1 MDDLQMFHDHK
12 VSFVRFY
19 NANQGLEHPQW
30 SAGDGIFE
38 CSLMYYNQV
47 AGSSST
53 TRFVFAWYDTTFREC
68 CFSSEEKSLC
78 NIVDPDDFTTTVV
91 SEFPEYTE
99 PGSKTVNA
107 ADQKDGPIMLWR
119 PRDECPPA
127 PLPTPA
133 PTPAPTPTPT
143 PAPTPAPARY
153 IAVRESTTLA
163 GYTGTINI
171 MAIGGGGGGGAG
183 HEGGGGSGYLRF
195 WLNNGRVDG
204 ATITITIGK
213 GGQGAPTAGYGCEG
227 AFGGSAGTK
236 TVVSWNG
243 PTAKTLTANPGR
255 GGQETQQCNQVT
267 NHGGSGGGGFGNAGY
282 GGKGGENGGNGES
295 GRGTWNSPSYAGGNG
310 QGTWDF
316 SPLGNW
322 NVYSFSYGVGGNPS
336 SGSHQGGGG
345 GGGVVANT
353 PSVGGG
359 AIDLPDLGQ
368 AASALNGM
376 AGQGYG
382 AGGGGGGYNQEPNNP
397 TKWMHHG
404 GTAGRDGLVFIW
416 FT

>member
-1 MDDLQMFHDHK
+1 MG
-12 VSFVRFY
+12 V
-19 NANQGLEHPQW
+19 
-30 SAGDGIFE
+30 
-38 CSLMYYNQV
+38 
-47 AGSSST
+47 
-53 TRFVFAWYDTTFREC
+53 
-68 CFSSEEKSLC
+68 
-78 NIVDPDDFTTTVV
+78 
-91 SEFPEYTE
+91 
-99 PGSKTVNA
+99 
-107 ADQKDGPIMLWR
+107 
-119 PRDECPPA
+119 
-127 PLPTPA
+127 
-133 PTPAPTPTPT
+133 
-143 PAPTPAPARY
+143 
-153 IAVRESTTLA
+153 
-163 GYTGTINI
+163 
-171 MAIGGGGGGGAG
+171 
-183 HEGGGGSGYLRF
+183 
-195 WLNNGRVDG
+195 
-204 ATITITIGK
+204 
-213 GGQGAPTAGYGCEG
+213 
-227 AFGGSAGTK
+227 FGGSAGTK

-382 AGGGGGGYNQEPNNP
+382 AGGGGGGYDQDYDHPIGWLHNA
-397 TKWMHHG
+397 